1 MPHKGH
7 TLIFLPGKS
16 SGVLCRVFQVR
27 FLPFSYKEGITYCP
41 FHILQLISFY

>member
-1 MPHKGH
+1 MPRKRH

-16 SGVLCRVFQVR
+16 RDVLCRVFQVR
-27 FLPFSYKEGITYCP
+27 FLPFSYKEGITYWA

>member
-1 MPHKGH
+1 MPRKGH

-27 FLPFSYKEGITYCP
+27 FFPFSYKEGITYWA